1 MLFVV
6 FSELSDSTSH
16 AINDIIDL
24 SVSLVGF
31 IYFTVRLIDL
41 IYFVNILFRFFFKSG
56 LFGYL
61 VFYSTYEFIPGNIMQ
76 IFPKNI
82 FQQIFL
88 WGFLLNCTTGIPFMV
103 NPTRGSLFT
112 LWNNRVNLIDLK

>member
-41 IYFVNILFRFFFKSG
+41 IYFVNILFRFFLS
-56 LFGYL
+56 L
-61 VFYSTYEFIPGNIMQ
+61 VFLVI
-76 IFPKNI
+76 
-82 FQQIFL
+82 
-88 WGFLLNCTTGIPFMV
+88 
-103 NPTRGSLFT
+103 
-112 LWNNRVNLIDLK
+112 